1 MQRLFSTFP
10 DGPPGMGLF
19 ILRLGISVPLIYYGI
34 AGLAQDHAGEPIA
47 AAVGIF
53 LLAGLWT
60 PFAGATVTALEL
72 WLALF
77 GHSSASDG
85 WWIHFSLAVMGI
97 SLALIGPGAWSV
109 DSWLF
114 GRKLFHVVHRTRRR

>member
-1 MQRLFSTFP
+1 
-10 DGPPGMGLF
+10 MGLF

-34 AGLAQDHAGEPIA
+34 AGLLQDRADEPIA
-47 AAVGIF
+47 AVAGIF

-60 PFAGATVTALEL
+60 PFAGVTVAAVEL

-77 GHSSASDG
+77 SHSSASDG
-85 WWIHFSLAVMGI
+85 WMHFSLAVMGI

-114 GRKLFHVVHRTRRR
+114 GRKLFHIVHRTRR